1 MCYIYQTCKAGQV
14 LRGGAALGDV
24 LGGNTLGP
32 VCLGGDITHTHTH
45 TQPPPRSMVSKHVAS
60 LTRPSH
66 PAPQ

>member
-45 TQPPPRSMVSKHVAS
+45 THSHHHGLWSAS
-60 LTRPSH
+60 TS
-66 PAPQ
+66 PA